1 MGRARSVHRPASP
14 PATTFLTA
22 SPARPS
28 VDAALA
34 ALDAHGVRW
43 ALLRGDPRA
52 GLVFGDVDLVVE
64 RTAVPRL
71 EAVLMPVGFGPV
83 LRPGHGSHRF
93 FLAYDEQTGHWLELD
108 VVSEL
113 SFGRHQ
119 ELATSAAEACLAA
132 RVRDEPLWRLA
143 PDDEFWALLLHYL
156 LDKDTVPVDRRGVVL
171 DASNHATA
179 SGALLD
185 GVRPHL
191 APTVDPED
199 LLDAVRR
206 GDWDELIAVAA
217 RLRRSWLRHQ
227 ALRANARVF
236 AGRVRGRL
244 GPPPWGARQGLTVA
258 LLGPD
263 GAGKTTLAE
272 TLGRQ
277 FVLPTRV
284 VYMGVLR
291 TTERALRLRRVPG
304 LMLLVRL
311 MEFTSK
317 GLAAR
322 YQRRRG
328 RLVVFDRYT
337 YDALLAPGGEKLRA
351 RVSYALIR
359 RTCPAPD
366 LVIVLDVPAAT
377 MYDRKGELGLTRL
390 EDFRRR
396 YLSMCERLPN
406 MVVVD
411 ASQPAA
417 DVHRTVAAL
426 LWQRYAGA
434 RA

>member
-1 MGRARSVHRPASP
+1 
-14 PATTFLTA
+14 
-22 SPARPS
+22 

-34 ALDAHGVRW
+34 ALDEHGVRW

-52 GLVFGDVDLVVE
+52 GLVSGDVDLLVE

-71 EAVLMPVGFGPV
+71 EAVLMPVGFAQV

-93 FLAYDEQTGHWLELD
+93 FVAYDEQAGRWLELD

-119 ELATSAAEACLAA
+119 ELTTSAAEACLAA
-132 RVRDEPLWRLA
+132 RVRDEPLWRLG

-156 LDKDTVPVDRRGVVL
+156 LDKDAVPFDRRGAVL
-171 DASNHATA
+171 DAFGDATTA
-179 SGALLD
+179 GGALLD
-185 GVRPHL
+185 AVRLHL
-191 APTVDPED
+191 PPTVNPED

-206 GDWDELIAVAA
+206 GDWDELVALAA
-217 RLRRSWLRHQ
+217 RLRGSWLRRE
-227 ALRANARVF
+227 ALRVNARVF
-236 AGRVRGRL
+236 ADRVRGRL
-244 GPPPWGARQGLTVA
+244 GPPPWGARHGLTVA

-272 TLGRQ
+272 TLRRQ

-291 TTERALRLRRVPG
+291 TSERALRLRRMPG
-304 LMLLVRL
+304 LMLLLRL

-359 RTCPAPD
+359 HTCPAPD

-377 MYDRKGELGLTRL
+377 MYGRKGELGLTRL

-396 YLSMCERLPN
+396 YLSMRERLPN
-406 MVVVD
+406 TAVVD
-411 ASQPAA
+411 ASKPAA
-417 DVHRTVAAL
+417 DVHRAVAAL
-426 LWQRYAGA
+426 LWRRYAGA
-434 RA
+434 HA

>member
-1 MGRARSVHRPASP
+1 MGRACSVHRPVP
-14 PATTFLTA
+14 PPT
-22 SPARPS
+22 RPS
-28 VDAALA
+28 VDEAFA
-34 ALDAHGVRW
+34 ALDEHGVQW
-43 ALLRGDPRA
+43 ALLRGDPRTSLA
-52 GLVFGDVDLVVE
+52 FGDVDLLVE
-64 RTAVPRL
+64 RKAVPRL
-71 EAVLMPVGFGPV
+71 EAVLMPLGFAPV

-93 FLAYDEQTGHWLELD
+93 FVAYDEQAGRWLELD

-119 ELATSAAEACLAA
+119 ELVTNAAEACLAA

-143 PDDEFWALLLHYL
+143 PADEFWALLLHYL
-156 LDKDTVPVDRRGVVL
+156 LDKDAVPFDRRAAVL
-171 DASNHATA
+171 DASQHATA
-179 SGALLD
+179 GGVLLD
-185 GVRPHL
+185 AVRPHL
-191 APTVDPED
+191 PPTVDPED
-199 LLDAVRR
+199 LLDAIRR
-206 GDWDELIAVAA
+206 GDWDELTAVAA
-217 RLRRSWLRHQ
+217 RLRRSWRRRE

-244 GPPPWGARQGLTVA
+244 GPPPWSARQGLTVA

-272 TLGRQ
+272 TLQRQ

-291 TTERALRLRRVPG
+291 TTQRALRLRRVPG
-304 LMLLVRL
+304 LMLMLRL

-351 RVSYALIR
+351 RVSYTLIR

-377 MYDRKGELGLTRL
+377 MYERKGELGLTRL

-396 YLSMCERLPN
+396 YLSMRERLPN
-406 MVVVD
+406 TAIVD
-411 ASQPAA
+411 ASKPAA
-417 DVHRTVAAL
+417 DVHRAVAAL
-426 LWQRYAGA
+426 LWRRYAGA
-434 RA
+434 RV